1 MDGQLHPCLTYSNR
15 GLTLES
21 LHDSVG
27 SNRRI
32 IEKPGAL
39 LAAAAA
45 STAAAAT
52 AAVASDAGKNVKAD
66 HLLGVLVKSEKQTNS
81 RLEVTQR
88 EGEDDRSVSSR
99 QPRSGIRRTE
109 KERVKSRLDDERC
122 CGAGNEKGE
131 DGSGGE
137 GGGGGCGG
145 REGGGGG
152 RRGKGGGGGGV
163 DWMEEPTLRGGEGGD
178 EGEEYEEQ
186 SLKEK
191 KSEMDDERRSSRE
204 KIEAEKKEEVGP
216 RGTEMQDIAAPRD
229 TGTDQGE
236 SPGSGQR
243 GGGTLLALQI
253 SFITTLNHGNVP
265 HSGGFYLYLS
275 LTDFLLC
282 LLSQIGPDDLLK
294 ESFLGV
300 ITPL

>member
-1 MDGQLHPCLTYSNR
+1 MDGQLHPCLTYPNR

-21 LHDSVG
+21 LHDNVG

-45 STAAAAT
+45 AAVATAAAAT

-66 HLLGVLVKSEKQTNS
+66 HLLDELVKSEKQTNS

-137 GGGGGCGG
+137 GGGGGGG
-145 REGGGGG
+145 DGEGGGNGEGGGGG
-152 RRGKGGGGGGV
+152 RRGKGGGG
-163 DWMEEPTLRGGEGGD
+163 GGEGGD

-216 RGTEMQDIAAPRD
+216 RGREMQDIAAPRD
-229 TGTDQGE
+229 TGTDLSTPCKVDTPVTLQC
-236 SPGSGQR
+236 SLCVLRSGW
-243 GGGTLLALQI
+243 
-253 SFITTLNHGNVP
+253 
-265 HSGGFYLYLS
+265 
-275 LTDFLLC
+275 
-282 LLSQIGPDDLLK
+282 LK
-294 ESFLGV
+294 LKWSHR
-300 ITPL
+300 

>member
-1 MDGQLHPCLTYSNR
+1 MDGQLHPCLTYPNR

-45 STAAAAT
+45 AATAAAAT
-52 AAVASDAGKNVKAD
+52 AAVASDAG
-66 HLLGVLVKSEKQTNS
+66 
-81 RLEVTQR
+81 
-88 EGEDDRSVSSR
+88 R

-145 REGGGGG
+145 GEGGGGG